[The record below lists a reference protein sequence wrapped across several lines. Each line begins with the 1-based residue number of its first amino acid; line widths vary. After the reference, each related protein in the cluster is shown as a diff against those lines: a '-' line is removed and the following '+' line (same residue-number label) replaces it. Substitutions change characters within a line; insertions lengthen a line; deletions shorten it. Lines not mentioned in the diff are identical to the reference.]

1 MDELGFIEVFRSS
14 DNFGEG
20 SKIRKMILPCVG
32 ETNANTVVL
41 LTLTRDAENPN
52 GLQRKDI
59 TLKGCGN
66 ALYNQIS
73 GSLYLIL

>member
-1 MDELGFIEVFRSS
+1 
-14 DNFGEG
+14 
-20 SKIRKMILPCVG
+20 MILPCVG